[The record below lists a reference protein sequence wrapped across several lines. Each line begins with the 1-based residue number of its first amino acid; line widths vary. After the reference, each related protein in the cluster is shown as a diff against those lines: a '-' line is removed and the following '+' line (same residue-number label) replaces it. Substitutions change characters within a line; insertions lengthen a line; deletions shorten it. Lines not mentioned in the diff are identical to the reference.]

1 MDTLAR
7 KARSATT
14 LASHLRRLYALGL
27 LITSIGAMVFV
38 AVALL
43 LCFQA
48 NQAYRVLL
56 TEAGIAQNQ
65 VMSLNYALI
74 TEVRLT
80 RAYLLTPGESALADW
95 QLAHEN
101 YQDQYMNLEEALK
114 LLPKMPT
121 LSLESLMAMYADY
134 EALAKKAIVLR
145 QAGQADAIELFDAR
159 SKPLELDI
167 LTTMQQLNAGIQ
179 SWLIQASVDRARYTT
194 YVIIL
199 VVISFFFWIIVG
211 NWSARRR
218 LQAGL
223 HALDH
228 LERLVIETAQTGV
241 VRPALQ
247 LQMAALKHDGLLY
260 HASSLL
266 MDHLAESH
274 TRGVNFVEAIS
285 HQLRSP
291 LASVL
296 GFGAVLAD
304 PLTRP
309 TDAEVERYAQI
320 IVSQSGRM
328 DQLIEKM
335 LSAARI
341 EAGQLDVT
349 REPLH
354 LRTLAVTVIE
364 ETKQQS
370 RREIILKDD
379 LGPAVCWGDALRL
392 REVVLNLIE
401 NALKYST
408 LDTPVHVILQRAE
421 AGNWAEITVT
431 DQGIGIAQNELPGL
445 FTRFGRI
452 RNEQTRGIPGNGLG
466 LYIVK
471 YIVERHNGSILVH
484 SQPGQGTKFTVRLP
498 LE

>member
-1 MDTLAR
+1 
-7 KARSATT
+7 
-14 LASHLRRLYALGL
+14 
-27 LITSIGAMVFV
+27 
-38 AVALL
+38 
-43 LCFQA
+43 
-48 NQAYRVLL
+48 
-56 TEAGIAQNQ
+56 
-65 VMSLNYALI
+65 
-74 TEVRLT
+74 
-80 RAYLLTPGESALADW
+80 
-95 QLAHEN
+95 
-101 YQDQYMNLEEALK
+101 
-114 LLPKMPT
+114 
-121 LSLESLMAMYADY
+121 
-134 EALAKKAIVLR
+134 
-145 QAGQADAIELFDAR
+145 
-159 SKPLELDI
+159 
-167 LTTMQQLNAGIQ
+167 
-179 SWLIQASVDRARYTT
+179 
-194 YVIIL
+194 
-199 VVISFFFWIIVG
+199 
-211 NWSARRR
+211 
-218 LQAGL
+218 L
-223 HALDH
+223 HALDR

-241 VRPALQ
+241 VGPALQ

-379 LGPAVCWGDALRL
+379 LGSAVCWGDALRL
-392 REVVLNLIE
+392 REVFLNLIE

-421 AGNWAEITVT
+421 AGNWAEIMVT